1 MANNNDRSD
10 YDILSEITD
19 LLKEIG
25 WDIAIPMDQ
34 NAEDGKVHG
43 IVAGNEYFL
52 AEMLKNYQ
60 YELYSMTED
69 EEGYLPEPS
78 KKGTFH

>member
-1 MANNNDRSD
+1 MTSKRTD
-10 YDILSEITD
+10 YDVLAEITD

-25 WDIAIPMDQ
+25 WDIAIPMDEG
-34 NAEDGKVHG
+34 ADDGKVHG
-43 IVAGNEYFL
+43 IIAGNAHFIG
-52 AEMLKNYQ
+52 EMLKNYQ

-69 EEGYLPEPS
+69 EEGLLPEPT